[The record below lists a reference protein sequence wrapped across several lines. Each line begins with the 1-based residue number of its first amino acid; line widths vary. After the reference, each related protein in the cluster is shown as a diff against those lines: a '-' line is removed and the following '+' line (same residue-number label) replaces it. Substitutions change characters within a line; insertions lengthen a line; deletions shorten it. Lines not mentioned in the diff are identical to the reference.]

1 MEAVMSIRN
10 MLRSMPTTHDAEP
23 VQVYTRNIQDYC
35 ADVARAQQRVDLA
48 IAARAQADDEL
59 KRAQDA
65 LIAHMQELDMP
76 FHIEATLYPTRTYVL
91 ED

>member
-1 MEAVMSIRN
+1 MMSIRS

-35 ADVARAQQRVDLA
+35 SDVARAQQRVDLA
-48 IAARAQADDEL
+48 IAARTQADDEL

-65 LIAHMQELDMP
+65 LIAHMNDLEMP
-76 FHIEATLYPTRTYVL
+76 FHIEALVYPPRTYVL

>member
-1 MEAVMSIRN
+1 MSIRN
-10 MLRSMPTTHDAEP
+10 MLRSIPATQDAEP

-48 IAARAQADDEL
+48 VAAREQADDEL
-59 KRAQDA
+59 KRAQAA
-65 LIAHMQELDMP
+65 LITHMQELDMP
-76 FHIEATLYPTRTYVL
+76 FHIEATNYPTRPYVL

>member
-1 MEAVMSIRN
+1 MSIRN